1 MTRRA
6 FPPAGGVAA
15 IGASC
20 QSRTAASRAGGY
32 DPGLPRPSLPMTFRA
47 LAAFAVLALA
57 ALPASGSNAM
67 SDAPAIAPYGSWT
80 SPIGAARLAG
90 NAIAMAELR
99 VHGDSLYWRE
109 SRPAEGGR
117 NVIMRLDPG
126 GTPRELTPAGFNVRT
141 RAHEYGGAAYVVLD
155 DGLLFSNFADQR
167 LYLQRGDAAPVAL
180 TPEGYRYA
188 DCTSHP
194 TAARVVCV
202 REDHT
207 AATLKAQ
214 GEERNEVVVL
224 DLPAPGAAV
233 EVAAGRVLVTGHDFV
248 AYPRLSPDG
257 KQLAW
262 LWWDHPTM
270 PWDAAKLSLAPLT
283 GDLRGEARVIG
294 GGPGGR
300 SALEPLWDRD
310 GTLLFLDDPDGWW
323 NLQAFQDGRVRAV
336 APMQR
341 ELGGALWQHGA
352 STYAALGDG
361 RAVVRS
367 SREARDSLGLLDLR
381 EGTLRDFELPFVA
394 FGEIRVRDGKRAV
407 AIASAADDDP
417 ALIEIDLERG
427 THRVLHRPTDAGLA
441 PEWISRALPLEY
453 PTRPGPK
460 GEARTAHAF
469 FYPPTS
475 PDFRG
480 PEGSKPPLIVTV
492 HGGPTSVSK
501 PTFSLGR
508 QYWTSRGFAVV
519 DVNYGGSTGF
529 GRAYR
534 QRLDGQWGVVDL
546 QDAVAA
552 VDYLV
557 AEGKVDPDKIAIRG
571 GSAGGYVVLAALAF
585 TDRFDVGANYF
596 GVADIQALAQTS
608 HKFEKKYDVTLVGP
622 PDEDLYRSRSPIFHL
637 ERFTEPLITFQGAED
652 RIVTPDQ
659 SRRIFEA
666 LKQRKVPT
674 AYLEFEGEQH
684 GFRKADSIVRATEAE
699 LYFYGKVLGFTPAGE
714 LPGVE
719 IHHLPAA
726 AAARSGG
733 E

>member
-1 MTRRA
+1 MPPRPFAA
-6 FPPAGGVAA
+6 FVLLAA
-15 IGASC
+15 IAC
-20 QSRTAASRAGGY
+20 PAA
-32 DPGLPRPSLPMTFRA
+32 
-47 LAAFAVLALA
+47 
-57 ALPASGSNAM
+57 AM
-67 SDAPAIAPYGSWT
+67 SDQPKTAAYGSWT
-80 SPIGAARLAG
+80 SPIGAQRLAG
-90 NAIAMAELR
+90 NAIGMAELR
-99 VHGDSLYWRE
+99 VHGDTLYWRE
-109 SRPAEGGR
+109 SRPAQGGR

-126 GTPRELTPAGFNVRT
+126 GEPRELTPEGFNVRT

-155 DGLLFSNFADQR
+155 DAIVFSNFADQR

-180 TPEGYRYA
+180 TPAGYRYA
-188 DCTSHP
+188 DCTVHP
-194 TAARVVCV
+194 TSPRLLCV

-207 AATLKAQ
+207 PATLKEH
-214 GEERNEVVVL
+214 GEERNEVVLL
-224 DLPAPGAAV
+224 DLPQGEEV
-233 EVAAGRVLVTGHDFV
+233 EVGAGKAIVSGTDFV

-257 KQLAW
+257 TQLAW

-270 PWDAAKLSLAPLT
+270 PWDAARLSLAPLT
-283 GDLRGEARVIG
+283 GDLRGEAREIG

-300 SALEPLWDRD
+300 SAQEPLWDRD

-323 NLQAFQDGRVRAV
+323 NLQAWQDGRVRAV
-336 APMQR
+336 APMAR
-341 ELGGALWQHGA
+341 EFGGPMWQHGA
-352 STYAALGDG
+352 SSFAPTGDG

-367 SREARDSLGLLDLR
+367 SRAAIDTLGLLDLR
-381 EGTLRDFELPFVA
+381 DGTLRDFALPFVA
-394 FGEIRVRDGKRAV
+394 FSELRVRDAERAV
-407 AIASAADDDP
+407 ALAAARDDDP
-417 ALIEIDLERG
+417 ALIEVDLRSG
-427 THRVLHRPTDAGLA
+427 AHRVLHRPTAAGLA
-441 PEWISRALPLEY
+441 REWISLAEAIEF
-453 PTRPGPK
+453 PTRPGPQ

-469 FYPPTS
+469 FYPPTN

-480 PEGSKPPLIVTV
+480 PDGSKPPLIVTV
-492 HGGPTSVSK
+492 HGGPTAATK
-501 PTFSLGR
+501 PTFSLAR
-508 QYWTSRGFAVV
+508 QFWTSRGFAVV

-552 VDYLV
+552 VDWLI
-557 AEGKVDPDKIAIRG
+557 AQDKVDADKIAIRG
-571 GSAGGYVVLAALAF
+571 GSAGGYLVLAALAF

-596 GVADIQALAQTS
+596 GVADIAALAATS

-622 PDEDLYRSRSPIFHL
+622 PDEALYRERSPIFHL

-666 LKQRKVPT
+666 LKERKVPT

-684 GFRKADSIVRATEAE
+684 GFRQADTIVRAAEAE

-719 IHHLPAA
+719 IHNLECLSAPRDA
-726 AAARSGG
+726 GC
-733 E
+733 